1 MALDVTITWIRLAR
15 HPGSVLNLERYSQIE
30 VVPGDED
37 DCWEVLARPAKG
49 DDLPITR
56 LFAGTKDACDE
67 VVDEIAKLVWA
78 MEVP

>member
-1 MALDVTITWIRLAR
+1 MALDANMAWIRLAR
-15 HPGSVLNLERYSQIE
+15 RPGSVVNLERYSQIE
-30 VVPGDED
+30 VVPGDD

-56 LFAGTKDACDE
+56 LFVGTKAACDE

-78 MEVP
+78 MDVP